1 MARLSRVRITHE
13 LTRGDAA
20 TTSHEKGRALEDLV
34 QYLLERVPGVT
45 FHERDVTDHFG
56 IQETDL
62 IFRND
67 FRRSPLPFSDFRLV
81 IECKNSDAPVS
92 AQQVQYFAYRLR
104 TRACNVGILVAAYG
118 LTGSPGSHAYFEI
131 TQALADGR
139 QILVITRSDIEAL
152 VTTNDLV
159 AILEQRLMDLV
170 TYRTY
175 RG

>member
-1 MARLSRVRITHE
+1 MARLSRVRITRE
-13 LTRGDAA
+13 LARGDVA

-45 FHERDVTDHFG
+45 FHERDVTDFFG

-81 IECKNSDAPVS
+81 IECKNSDSPVS
-92 AQQVQYFAYRLR
+92 AQEVQYFAHRLR
-104 TRACNVGILVAAYG
+104 MRACNVGILVAAYG
-118 LTGSPGSHAYFEI
+118 LTGTPGTYAYLEI

-139 QILVITRSDIEAL
+139 QILVITRADLESLA
-152 VTTNDLV
+152 TTEDLV
-159 AILEQRLMDLV
+159 AVLEQRLMDLV

-175 RG
+175 QG